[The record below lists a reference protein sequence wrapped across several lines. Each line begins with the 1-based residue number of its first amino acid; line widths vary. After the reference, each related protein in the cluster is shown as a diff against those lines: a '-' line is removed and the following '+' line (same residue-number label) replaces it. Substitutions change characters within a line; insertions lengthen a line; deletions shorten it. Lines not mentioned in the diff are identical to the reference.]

1 MTHPEAPARSARIGF
16 WAGLLVGLPLILF
29 STELPAPEGLSPAAL
44 RTLGVTA
51 IVALWWVSEA
61 LPLGATSLLPAAAF
75 PLLDIAPAK
84 VVAPAYASPFVLLL
98 LGGFML
104 ALAVE
109 RSGAH
114 HRLALYVLLLV
125 GTTPTRLVLGFA
137 AAAAAL
143 SMWIS
148 NTASTLMMMPIALAI
163 VQRAEAVDRAAAER
177 FALSVLLATAYGASI
192 GGMGTP
198 IGTPPNVIAI
208 GALKLH
214 FPDGPELTF
223 LTWFMVA
230 LPIVVVLVPLMWW
243 LLTRV
248 VIRVDDNLDLGA
260 EPVLRRDLAALGP
273 VKNSEKRSLAVFAVA
288 ALLWV
293 TQSDVVIGDLTLAGW
308 ASRFGVPGTDEGTV
322 AILAALLAFMVPGG
336 DPEGTRL
343 LPWSTAVKVPWDLV
357 LLFGGGIAL
366 AKGFDATG
374 LSGWLGDMLAG
385 FKDTPEPLFMGL
397 TVLAIT
403 YFTEFMSNTALSNI
417 AMPILASAAKSMTID
432 PRVLLFPAALACSCA
447 FMMPAATGPNAI
459 VFGTGRIRI
468 AQMVRVGFWVN
479 LAAALIVSLVSWLT
493 FGG

>member
-16 WAGLLVGLPLILF
+16 WAGLLIGLPLIVF
-29 STELPAPEGLSPAAL
+29 STWLPAPAGLSPASL

-51 IVALWWVSEA
+51 IVAIWWVSEA

-84 VVAPAYASPFVLLL
+84 AVAPAYASPFVLLL
-98 LGGFML
+98 LGGFLL

-125 GTTPTRLVLGFA
+125 GTTPTRLVLGFSAGA
-137 AAAAAL
+137 AVL

-163 VQRAEAVDRAAAER
+163 VERAEAVDRAAAQR
-177 FALSVLLATAYGASI
+177 FGLAVLLGTAYGASI

-208 GALKLH
+208 NALELH
-214 FPDGPELTF
+214 FPSGPELSF

-230 LPIVVVLVPLMWW
+230 LPVVVLVVPLMWW

-248 VIRVDDNLDLGA
+248 LVRVDDGLDLGA

-273 VKNSEKRSLAVFAVA
+273 MKRSEKRSLAVFGVA
-288 ALLWV
+288 AVLWV
-293 TQSDVVIGDLTLAGW
+293 TQSDVVIGELTIAGW
-308 ASRFGVPGTDEGTV
+308 ASRLGLSGTDEGTV
-322 AILAALLAFMVPGG
+322 AILAAMLSFMVPGG

-374 LSGWLGDMLAG
+374 LSVWLGQILASFG
-385 FKDTPEPLFMGL
+385 DAPAPVFMGL
-397 TVLAIT
+397 TVLAT
-403 YFTEFMSNTALSNI
+403 TFATELMSNTALSNI
-417 AMPILASAAKSMTID
+417 AMPILASAAHSMSSD
-432 PRVLLFPAALACSCA
+432 PRLLLFPAALACSCA

-468 AQMVRVGFWVN
+468 AQMVKVGFWVN
-479 LAAALIVSLVSWLT
+479 LLAVLIVSLVSWLT
-493 FGG
+493 FGR

>member
-16 WAGLLVGLPLILF
+16 WLGLFFGLPLVLF
-29 STELPAPEGLSPAAL
+29 SSHLPTPDGLSPAAL
-44 RTLGVTA
+44 RTLGITI
-51 IVALWWVSEA
+51 IVAMWWVTEA
-61 LPLGATSLLPAAAF
+61 IPLGATALLPAAAF
-75 PLLDIAPAK
+75 PMLDVAPAK

-114 HRLALYVLLLV
+114 RRLALYVLLLV
-125 GTTPTRLVLGFA
+125 GTSPSRLVLGFA
-137 AAAAAL
+137 SAAALL

-163 VQRAEAVDRAAAER
+163 VERAQTKDRAAGER
-177 FALSVLLATAYGASI
+177 FGLAVLLGTAYGASI

-208 GALKLH
+208 GALEH
-214 FPDGPELTF
+214 YFPDGPELSFFNWVTA
-223 LTWFMVA
+223 A
-230 LPIVVVLVPLMWW
+230 LPIVVLLVPVMWW

-248 VIRVDDNLDLGA
+248 VIKVDNTLSLGA
-260 EPVLRRDLAALGP
+260 ESVLRADLAELGP
-273 VKNSEKRSLAVFAVA
+273 VRNSEKRSLFVFGVA

-293 TQSDVVIGDLTLAGW
+293 TQSDVSFGETTILGW
-308 ASRFGVPGTDEGTV
+308 ASRLGLSGTDEGTV
-322 AILAALLAFMVPGG
+322 AILAALLSFMIPGG

-366 AKGFDATG
+366 SKGFDATG
-374 LSGWLGDMLAG
+374 LSTWLGAVLADFG
-385 FKDTPEPLFMGL
+385 DTPAPVFMGL
-397 TVLAIT
+397 TVLGTTFA
-403 YFTEFMSNTALSNI
+403 TELMSNTALSNI
-417 AMPILASAAKSMTID
+417 AMPILGSAAQSMVID

-459 VFGTGRIRI
+459 VFGTGRVRI
-468 AQMVRVGFWVN
+468 AEMVRVGFWVN
-479 LAAALIVSLVSWLT
+479 LAAVLIVSLVSWLT